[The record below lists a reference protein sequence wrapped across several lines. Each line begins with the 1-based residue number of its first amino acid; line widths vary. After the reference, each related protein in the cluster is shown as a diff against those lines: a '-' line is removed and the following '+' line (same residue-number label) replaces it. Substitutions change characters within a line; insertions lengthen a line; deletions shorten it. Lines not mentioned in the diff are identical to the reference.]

1 MSAVLYEQSVVAR
14 INRKFRRMNLGS
26 LQLRCK
32 RGSAK
37 YYLQHRP
44 TEYILSHDID
54 FGTTGPSVGSITAR
68 MNGNKSAEDSEPA
81 SAPTGLDK
89 FAPGLP

>member
-54 FGTTGPSVGSITAR
+54 LEQLAR
-68 MNGNKSAEDSEPA
+68 QLAVLQPDEWE
-81 SAPTGLDK
+81 
-89 FAPGLP
+89 